1 MKVNIDVKWGGTLS
15 DYYDLYLYVVLTYIY
30 PIGVY
35 KIIEIHDHLN
45 LCEIYCPYFEGKFQ
59 LL

>member
-1 MKVNIDVKWGGTLS
+1 MKVNIDVKWTRTLC

-35 KIIEIHDHLN
+35 EIIEIHHDFN
-45 LCEIYCPYFEGKFQ
+45 LYTFYIPYFEGTF
-59 LL
+59 

>member
-1 MKVNIDVKWGGTLS
+1 MKVNIDVKWGETLF

-30 PIGVY
+30 PLGVY

-45 LCEIYCPYFEGKFQ
+45 LCEIYCPYFEGKF
-59 LL
+59 

>member
-1 MKVNIDVKWGGTLS
+1 MKVNIDVKWARTLC

-35 KIIEIHDHLN
+35 EIIEIHHDFN
-45 LCEIYCPYFEGKFQ
+45 LYTFYFPYFEGTF
-59 LL
+59 